1 MKQILT
7 IIIALFMALVA
18 VAQNELVYNERLE
31 RLADGGNAVA
41 QNNLGIVYQQGS
53 GVARDLEKAAYWFQK
68 GAENGSAP
76 AMSNLGAAYLNGK
89 GVGRN
94 LTLAVQWFEK
104 AAAAGEQGGYFNLAT
119 LYFRGV
125 GVEKDYDKA
134 FHYARLALDADPSE
148 SFSDKEVNLKS
159 NRLLNEGENP
169 VVYGDVLPPGGR
181 NCSRYAEGN
190 GIYEACGRQR

>member
-1 MKQILT
+1 MIQRSAFSVFRPAVLAIAGKLSKFAGDEYLNDDFMKQILT
-7 IIIALFMALVA
+7 IIIALFAALVA

-134 FHYARLALDADPSE
+134 FHLSL
-148 SFSDKEVNLKS
+148 
-159 NRLLNEGENP
+159 
-169 VVYGDVLPPGGR
+169 
-181 NCSRYAEGN
+181 
-190 GIYEACGRQR
+190 IHI